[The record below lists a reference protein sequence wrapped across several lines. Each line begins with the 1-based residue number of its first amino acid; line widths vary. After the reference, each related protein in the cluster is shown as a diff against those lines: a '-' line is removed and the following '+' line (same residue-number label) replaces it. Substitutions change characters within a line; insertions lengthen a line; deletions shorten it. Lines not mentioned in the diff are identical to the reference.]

1 MQRRARVQELE
12 AGLAPGRR
20 PFQGKSFYLDLLQS
34 KHAPRVVEAI
44 RRMGGTIES
53 FLSKEVSYLV
63 SRSQEARQ
71 GGITKATK
79 GQSVQE
85 ARQGGITKETEGQ
98 SVQEARQG
106 GIAKAT
112 KGQSVQEA
120 RQGGIAKAT
129 KGQSVQEARQG
140 GITSSP
146 SPPLTSRKGNQRP
159 ASTTQ
164 SSRGKALLEKAM
176 CSTQAR
182 GEGSRVLADA
192 RSWGVKVLHIDDL
205 LAYIEKVT
213 LQSSQAK
220 KKKAE
225 VQTVTASPPSVLQ
238 KKPAAATPLARVVK
252 GTLKQPFLKIE
263 DCSRR
268 YKPLHLQLACLP
280 QLDFS
285 RVTRCSPFE
294 PPAPLQPGT
303 EEDQL
308 KRTVKRE
315 SRGLTSSD
323 GEREKQGAAAT
334 PPLPVTPV
342 DRKRQGFCEC
352 CQQAF
357 QEQNEHL
364 QSEQHRVFVQNT
376 SHYSAVDRLISQLQC
391 HFVELPAQHS
401 SLLRCVSPPVRSPEV
416 SLDLPQN
423 NSEVEKAIEA
433 LLCQGEPSTQG
444 RGRGDCILNATP
456 PQQRGEGDC
465 ILNATPPQQ
474 RGEGDCILNTPPQQ
488 SGEGDCILNATAPQQ
503 RGEGDCI
510 LNTPPQQSGEG
521 DCILNATPPQQRG
534 EGDCIL
540 NTPPQQSGEGDC
552 ILNTPPQQRGE
563 GDCILNT
570 PPQQSGEGDCILNTP
585 PQQRRERDCI
595 LNTPPQQRRE
605 RDCILN
611 TPPQQSG
618 EGDCILNTPP
628 QQRRE
633 RDFILN
639 TPPQQRGGVT
649 SLAGT
654 PCGPVN
660 AANEPVLRPLY
671 RPLSQEGGKEQDRVT
686 VGLKHR
692 NLSQGAPQDTSP
704 KPGHCLP
711 RTASLAPRNSKKRP
725 RSSSTSPVGRKR
737 RRVAAECSSDPSF
750 NRLSYSQPGRTA
762 GPRAQSGEAGA
773 LLRAETP
780 GLLPQR
786 EHLKPAGTPGI
797 QPSASGAPDVGR
809 LLQEPASECLH
820 KGFSK
825 PAPPPFPV
833 PSAPDSQPL
842 AAAETPPSE
851 PMRAEQGQLS
861 TPRGYHNVNVAGW
874 VGGPFPPPFEPTAQ
888 QAMGW
893 PGGFLPLSGP
903 DHLPAPMNFRPSL
916 PGQCFAPVLPPVC
929 PVNQPP
935 ELPPAW
941 PIYPPVPEHSSAM
954 SQSFSSLHVD
964 TSLLPPGSFS
974 SESDWDCD
982 LLSRLEGPPA
992 ARGQCDVD
1000 MEVLRQACAT
1010 VQDSGYESRL
1020 CSVLRQSELDW
1031 AAGLRCANE
1040 TEPIPFGGLEA
1051 WPV

>member
-176 CSTQAR
+176 CST
-182 GEGSRVLADA
+182 
-192 RSWGVKVLHIDDL
+192 
-205 LAYIEKVT
+205 
-213 LQSSQAK
+213 
-220 KKKAE
+220 

-252 GTLKQPFLKIE
+252 AGTLKQPFLKIE

-308 KRTVKRE
+308 KRTVKPFHSRRE

-521 DCILNATPPQQRG
+521 DCILN
-534 EGDCIL
+534 
-540 NTPPQQSGEGDC
+540 
-552 ILNTPPQQRGE
+552 TPPQQRGE

-585 PQQRRERDCI
+585 PQQRRERDC
-595 LNTPPQQRRE
+595 
-605 RDCILN
+605 
-611 TPPQQSG
+611 
-618 EGDCILNTPP
+618 
-628 QQRRE
+628 
-633 RDFILN
+633 ILN

>member
-20 PFQGKSFYLDLLQS
+20 PFQGKSFYLDLLHS

-44 RRMGGTIES
+44 GRMGGTIES

-71 GGITKATK
+71 GGIAKATK

-252 GTLKQPFLKIE
+252 AGTLKQPFLKIE

-268 YKPLHLQLACLP
+268 YKPLHLQLASLP

-401 SLLRCVSPPVRSPEV
+401 SLLRCVSPPVCSPEV

-474 RGEGDCILNTPPQQ
+474 RGEGDCILN
-488 SGEGDCILNATAPQQ
+488 ATAPQQ
-503 RGEGDCI
+503 RE
-510 LNTPPQQSGEG
+510 
-521 DCILNATPPQQRG
+521 
-534 EGDCIL
+534 
-540 NTPPQQSGEGDC
+540 EGDC

-585 PQQRRERDCI
+585 PQQ
-595 LNTPPQQRRE
+595 
-605 RDCILN
+605 
-611 TPPQQSG
+611 SG

-628 QQRRE
+628 QQRRK
-633 RDFILN
+633 RDCILNTPPQQRGEGDCILN

-692 NLSQGAPQDTSP
+692 NFSQGAPQDTSP

-750 NRLSYSQPGRTA
+750 NRLSCSQPGRTA

-797 QPSASGAPDVGR
+797 QPSASGTPDVGR

-825 PAPPPFPV
+825 PAPPPLPV

-851 PMRAEQGQLS
+851 PVRAGQGQLS
-861 TPRGYHNVNVAGW
+861 TPRGYHNVNAAGW

-888 QAMGW
+888 PAMGW

-929 PVNQPP
+929 PVDQPP